1 MGRKRR
7 KFKPEFKLDTVIEG
21 LRGEK
26 SIAQICRE
34 RDITESLYYS
44 WRELFKDRAVE
55 IFEDQRISNQ
65 PNNEKEQIATLE
77 RKIGQLTMEV
87 EVLKKAKSW
96 LDTQRGKSER

>member
-44 WRELFKDRAVE
+44 WRDIFKDRAVE

-65 PNNEKEQIATLE
+65 PNNEEEQIATLE

-96 LDTQRGKSER
+96 LDTQRGKNER

>member
-26 SIAQICRE
+26 PIAQICRE

-44 WRELFKDRAVE
+44 WRDIFKDRAVQV
-55 IFEDQRISNQ
+55 FEDQRISSQ
-65 PNNEKEQIATLE
+65 PNNEEEQIATLE